1 MKHSCLIGSLPTPR
15 RGTLPLL
22 WRGPWGGLFL
32 GIILTACD
40 SGDIYPKYIEERNDN
55 ISVTAG
61 FVLSGNTGTE
71 NYQLY
76 FAAFGKD
83 STSGK
88 DSASPEVWTRV
99 VKRQDTDTVR
109 VSLGNIPPQAATVR
123 LCLLTIGRRTV
134 YDFFSFDLS
143 DAENNTEIPLTEV
156 SLKLKY
162 EKIQDIFERSTC
174 TACHGTE
181 NGGADLLLGT
191 GKSYGNLV
199 GIPSLNS
206 PKMRVE
212 PFSVSN
218 SFLIDVLTSD
228 TLQLRHPHSS
238 IIYNQDDLNLL
249 KAWIERGAE
258 NE

>member
-1 MKHSCLIGSLPTPR
+1 MKKTRIVS
-15 RGTLPLL
+15 
-22 WRGPWGGLFL
+22 LFL

-40 SGDIYPKYIEERNDN
+40 SGDIYPDDIEKRNSN
-55 ISVTAG
+55 IAVAAR
-61 FVLSGNTGTE
+61 FVLSGNTDTQ

-76 FAAFGKD
+76 FAAFEEG
-83 STSGK
+83 
-88 DSASPEVWTRV
+88 SALPEVWTHV
-99 VKRQDTDTVR
+99 VKPQNTDTVR
-109 VSLGNIPPQAATVR
+109 VSLDNIPPEAATVR
-123 LCLLTIGRRTV
+123 LCLLTIGRRAI
-134 YDFFSFDLS
+134 YDFFSLNISS
-143 DAENNTEIPLTEV
+143 DGNEGDTVKIPLTEV

-174 TACHGTE
+174 TGCHGTE
-181 NGGADLLLGT
+181 SGYAGLLLGE

-199 GIPSLNS
+199 GIPSGNS
-206 PKMRVE
+206 PKKRVE

-218 SFLIDVLTSD
+218 SFLMDVLTCD
-228 TLQLRHPHSS
+228 TLHLQHPHSS